1 MEQLDIKS
9 LYEDE
14 LKEKMVSLG
23 EKPFKGKQLY
33 QWLHQKAVMIE
44 NCGMP
49 DEKIYESA
57 EEIPEEAGYYTLLI
71 VKEK

>member
-1 MEQLDIKS
+1 MHGLFLRTGGSYLTHGRHPGWKSAVDIHRS
-9 LYEDE
+9 
-14 LKEKMVSLG
+14 S
-23 EKPFKGKQLY
+23 
-33 QWLHQKAVMIE
+33 QKAVMIE